1 MPGAGDVTPTDSITQ
16 QSIVVSS
23 SSWIDRCCDCNLWIK
38 YSLFVINFLV
48 WTAGC
53 VMLGIGIWAR
63 LQKKGLTFFDHVITD
78 PAYMLIVVG
87 SVMFFISIFG
97 CIGALRENICLLRTY
112 ILTIVVVFVVQVVAG
127 ILAFVLMDKVEKAM
141 MDYMQHAITHYGDN
155 NDIRDAIDF
164 LQKQFYCC
172 GAASYSDW
180 EVNAYYN
187 CSSAALSHCGVPRS
201 CCRVPTSAQCGFHI
215 RKYLDTYAEQFV
227 FTQGCIGSLMF
238 AFKDNLIV
246 IGLIA
251 LCVGFL
257 ELFSMLLAHNM
268 VRYIFIDQKMFE

>member
-1 MPGAGDVTPTDSITQ
+1 MPGAGDITPTDSITQ
-16 QSIVVSS
+16 QSVVISS

-112 ILTIVVVFVVQVVAG
+112 ILTIVVVFVVQMVAG
-127 ILAFVLMDKVEKAM
+127 ILAFVLMDTVEKAM

-155 NDIRDAIDF
+155 DDIRDAIDF
-164 LQKQFYCC
+164 LQKQ
-172 GAASYSDW
+172 
-180 EVNAYYN
+180 
-187 CSSAALSHCGVPRS
+187 
-201 CCRVPTSAQCGFHI
+201 
-215 RKYLDTYAEQFV
+215 DTYADQLV

-238 AFKDNLIV
+238 AFKDNLII